1 MKKLLVALFA
11 LLLCC
16 TVALAH
22 PGGTDAAGGHY
33 DRSTGEYHYHHGHKA
48 HQHYNGQCPYNFDDR
63 TGADSRPS
71 GGSDSG
77 SVEMPVL
84 RNDSDTAEPVKA
96 STSTWDDLVSL
107 ITSTKFWLGIAETV
121 IAFAIPVAIY
131 EWAMRSRKKKK

>member
-1 MKKLLVALFA
+1 MKKLLIALFA
-11 LLLCC
+11 PLLCC

-22 PGGTDAAGGHY
+22 PGDTDAAGGHY

-71 GGSDSG
+71 DGSGSG

-84 RNDSDTAEPVKA
+84 RDDSDAPEPSMA
-96 STSTWDDLVSL
+96 SASTWDDLVSL
-107 ITSTKFWLGIAETV
+107 VTSAKFWLGIAEIIV
-121 IAFAIPVAIY
+121 VLAIPSLIY
-131 EWAMRSRKKKK
+131 RWAMRSRKKKK

>member
-22 PGGTDAAGGHY
+22 PGDTDAAGGHY

-48 HQHYNGQCPYNFDDR
+48 HQHYNGQCPYSFDDR
-63 TGADSRPS
+63 TGLDSRPS
-71 GGSDSG
+71 DGSDSG
-77 SVEMPVL
+77 YVEMPVL
-84 RNDSDTAEPVKA
+84 RDDFDTAETATTSA
-96 STSTWDDLVSL
+96 SAWDDLVSL
-107 ITSTKFWLGIAETV
+107 ITSAKFWLGIAETV

-131 EWAMRSRKKKK
+131 EWVMRSRKKKK

>member
-33 DRSTGEYHYHHGHKA
+33 DRSTGEYHYHHGHTA

-71 GGSDSG
+71 GSSDSG
-77 SVEMPVL
+77 TDEMPVL
-84 RNDSDTAEPVKA
+84 VNA
-96 STSTWDDLVSL
+96 SSSTWDDLVAL
-107 ITSTKFWLGIAETV
+107 ITSTMFWLGIAETV

>member
-1 MKKLLVALFA
+1 MPSAA
-11 LLLCC
+11 IT
-16 TVALAH
+16 TVLPANTITTTATR
-22 PGGTDAAGGHY
+22 PTSIT
-33 DRSTGEYHYHHGHKA
+33 R
-48 HQHYNGQCPYNFDDR
+48 QCPYNFDDR

-71 GGSDSG
+71 GGSSG

>member
-71 GGSDSG
+71 GGSSG

-84 RNDSDTAEPVKA
+84 RDDSDAPEPSMA
-96 STSTWDDLVSL
+96 SASTWDDLVSL
-107 ITSTKFWLGIAETV
+107 ITSTKFCLGIAETV